1 MPDSL
6 KNILIIK
13 PSSLGDIV
21 LALPALTTLRNSFP
35 NAKISWLIRSEFAPL
50 LKNHPHLT
58 ETILFERNLL
68 AKAWY
73 KPHAFAKLWSLIQRL
88 RNEKFDIVI
97 DLQGLFRT
105 AVLAMLSGCPVR
117 FGMKNAREFAGL
129 FYTHRISQNSDSIH
143 LVDYYV
149 NIAKAAGAQKTTVQ
163 FVLPVDAEAAASV
176 NQLLLQHNVDKNHY
190 VVFIP
195 GSAHS
200 DKCWPVEKFAALAEK
215 ISSMFQLPIILAGT
229 KSEKNITEKLRAL
242 AKVPIADFAGLTNL
256 NELVALLKSARLVVS
271 NDTGPGHI
279 AAALGRPLVMMFSWS
294 NPARIYPYGRKNC
307 VVAIDPYTRG
317 PQIKSDD
324 PKHNVKNI
332 SVDEVFAKV
341 CEQLEAPSNG

>member
-1 MPDSL
+1 MPEPL

-21 LALPALTTLRNSFP
+21 LALPALSALRNSFP
-35 NAKISWLIRSEFAPL
+35 DAKISWLVRPEFAPL

-58 ETILFERNLL
+58 QTILFDRNLL

-73 KPHAFAKLWSLIQRL
+73 DPRAFAALRSLVHQL
-88 RNEKFDIVI
+88 RNEKFDVVI

-105 AVLAMLSGCPVR
+105 ALLAKLSGCPNR
-117 FGMKNAREFAGL
+117 FGMKNARECARL
-129 FYTHRISQNSDSIH
+129 FYTYKILQNPDCAH
-143 LVDYYV
+143 LVDYYMQIV
-149 NIAKAAGAQKTTVQ
+149 TAAGARNTDVQ
-163 FVLPVDAEAAASV
+163 FILPADVSATDSV
-176 NQLLLQHNVDKNHY
+176 NQLLAKNNIDRNHY
-190 VVFIP
+190 TVFVP
-195 GSAHS
+195 GSAHP
-200 DKCWPVEKFAALAEK
+200 DKCWPVENFAALAGK
-215 ISSMFQLPIILAGT
+215 ISRAFHLPIVLAGA
-229 KSEKNITEKLRAL
+229 KSEKTVTEKLQAL
-242 AKVPIADFAGLTNL
+242 TNVPMVDFTGLTSL

-307 VVAIDPYTRG
+307 VAAVDPYTRG
-317 PQIKSDD
+317 TQIKSRD

-332 SVDEVFAKV
+332 TVDDVFAKT
-341 CEQLEAPSNG
+341 CEQLKLYQ

>member
-1 MPDSL
+1 MREPW

-21 LALPALTTLRNSFP
+21 LALPALSALRNSFP
-35 NAKISWLIRSEFAPL
+35 DAKISWLIRPEFAPL

-68 AKAWY
+68 ARAWY
-73 KPHAFAKLWSLIQRL
+73 NPHAFAELRSLVQRL
-88 RNEKFDIVI
+88 RNEKFDTVI

-105 AVLAMLSGCPVR
+105 AFLAKLSGCPVR

-129 FYTHRISQNSDSIH
+129 FYTYKISQNSDSIH
-143 LVDYYV
+143 LVDYYMKIV
-149 NIAKAAGAQKTTVQ
+149 KAAGVQNTTVQ
-163 FVLPVDAEAAASV
+163 FVLPVDAGAADSV
-176 NQLLLQHNVDKNHY
+176 NRLLAEHNVDRNHY
-190 VVFIP
+190 AVFIP

-200 DKCWPVEKFAALAEK
+200 DKCWPVEKFATLADK
-215 ISSMFQLPIILAGT
+215 ISPLFHLPIVLAGA
-229 KSEKNITEKLRAL
+229 KSERTVTEKLKAL
-242 AKVPIADFAGLTNL
+242 TNVPIVDFAGLTNL

-279 AAALGRPLVMMFSWS
+279 AAALGTPLVMMFSWS

-307 VVAIDPYTRG
+307 VAAVEPYTRG
-317 PQIKSDD
+317 PQIKSYD
-324 PKHNVKNI
+324 PKCNVKNI
-332 SVDEVFAKV
+332 SVDYVFAKV
-341 CEQLEAPSNG
+341 CEQLELCQ